1 MIFNK
6 EYVNKQA
13 GDRSDMVKMTNRL
26 LGVEKRRLQKK
37 TEEAKKRGG
46 VSASL
51 FLEGEM
57 NALEDADCF
66 FFYGSRLRPKG
77 LLTVFFPDEEHAEI
91 TVAEY
96 VPEEGRLS
104 SLYRSALAECVR
116 VQISQVH
123 TVRNPAYGFSFEK
136 LTGIRFT
143 YDWSEY
149 MLRIGMKEL
158 AAFETAVTEGFVEIK
173 KETAPEGDGTFRYV
187 LEWDGQEAAEC
198 RILPVA
204 DGRQCYLFGLK
215 TKAAFLR
222 KGMATRLLAGIAKE
236 YADKEDAV
244 LRLQVSSKNVPA
256 ERLYRKLGFVT
267 EEEREYFKTE
277 VC

>member
-1 MIFNK
+1 
-6 EYVNKQA
+6 VNKQA
-13 GDRSDMVKMTNRL
+13 GDRNDMVKMANRL
-26 LGVEKRRLQKK
+26 LRFEKRRLQKK

-66 FFYGSRLRPKG
+66 FFYGSRLFPKG

-91 TVAEY
+91 TVAEF
-96 VPEEGRLS
+96 VPEENLLPV
-104 SLYRSALAECVR
+104 LYQNALRECER
-116 VQISQVH
+116 VQVSQVH
-123 TVRNPAYGFSFEK
+123 TVRNPACGFVFEK
-136 LTGIRFT
+136 VPGIRFT
-143 YDWSEY
+143 YEWSEY
-149 MLRIGMKEL
+149 MLCAGMKEL
-158 AAFETAVTEGFVEIK
+158 AAMEATGADGSVEIK
-173 KETAPEGDGTFRYV
+173 EEADPEGDGTLRYV
-187 LEWDGQEAAEC
+187 LLWEGQEAAEC

-215 TKAAFLR
+215 TKEAFLR
-222 KGMATRLLAGIAKE
+222 KGMATRLLVEIAKK
-236 YADKEDAV
+236 YADREGAV

>member
-1 MIFNK
+1 
-6 EYVNKQA
+6 
-13 GDRSDMVKMTNRL
+13 MVKMANRL
-26 LGVEKRRLQKK
+26 LRFEKRRLQKK

-66 FFYGSRLRPKG
+66 FFYGRRLRPKG

-96 VPEEGRLS
+96 VAEEGGLS
-104 SLYRSALAECVR
+104 SLFRSALTECAR
-116 VQISQVH
+116 VQVSQVH
-123 TVRNPAYGFSFEK
+123 TVRNPACGFSFEK
-136 LTGIRFT
+136 VPGIRFT
-143 YDWSEY
+143 YEWSEY
-149 MLRIGMKEL
+149 MLCIGMKEL
-158 AAFETAVTEGFVEIK
+158 AVVETAVPDGSVELK
-173 KETAPEGDGTFRYV
+173 KEAAPEDDGTLRYV
-187 LEWDGQEAAEC
+187 LVWEGQEATEC

-215 TKAAFLR
+215 TKEAFLR
-222 KGMATRLLAGIAKE
+222 RGMATRLLAGIAKE
-236 YADKEDAV
+236 YADKEGAV